1 MGLFDFFR
9 KKKNNDNI
17 PVICARKSTYQSYST
32 NNINKV
38 ENVCK
43 KNEFDNLYVNE
54 FLGCKPGVST
64 ENQIRVILSNN
75 NISFKEHSSSGNK
88 TEKDYIFSFLLS
100 NTNWHCDFMIKE
112 DTLRLITL
120 SYYNP
125 ECYKTYRKICEELS
139 ERYKGTHDISF
150 YENNSD
156 KTEKMV
162 ISDREDSFKFTEIEY
177 DSSPILGQNNIYIR
191 YFN

>member
-1 MGLFDFFR
+1 MGLFDFF
-9 KKKNNDNI
+9 KKKG
-17 PVICARKSTYQSYST
+17 
-32 NNINKV
+32 
-38 ENVCK
+38 
-43 KNEFDNLYVNE
+43 KNEFDNLFVNE
-54 FLGCKPGVST
+54 FLGCIPGVST

-75 NISFKEHSSSGNK
+75 DISFKEHSSGNK
-88 TEKDYIFSFLLS
+88 AEKDYIFSFLLG
-100 NTNWHCDFMIKE
+100 NINWHCDFMIKE

-125 ECYKTYRKICEELS
+125 ECYKIYRKICEELS

-162 ISDREDSFKFTEIEY
+162 ISDREDRFKFTEIEY